1 MHAFTG
7 RASAIA
13 AAVGTMLMLQACG
26 GDSGPDTGSRTDVV
40 QGIALHGVVAVG
52 APLVGA
58 SVAMQCAAG
67 TPAAVTTGADG
78 AWSIPAS
85 TSLVLPCAIEASGGR
100 VGGTTG
106 PENGER
112 LHALALAPGV
122 ANVTTLSSLQTAV
135 MAGQSPVAWYARIK
149 ADPAA
154 LRTIDTKAPANA
166 TGQLASL
173 LPASV
178 TLPAGFDPVATAFA
192 ARTDNAIDQ
201 LLVKLGAAIGEN
213 NSSFAE
219 ALALAAAKLPV
230 IEATPATLTL
240 ARIGGFGG
248 DLVDGKLADTHEIP
262 AYDPVTK
269 RLFVVNGSGTGT
281 VEVWNIADPRNPVQV
296 GTLRTESFGA
306 GLGGVNSVT
315 VHNGV
320 AALAIQANPKTG
332 NGIVAFV
339 NTADLATLSQVTV
352 GALPDMLTFTPDGR
366 YVVVANEGEPNSYGL
381 TDSVDPEGS
390 VSIIDVSDVRKPV
403 ERKAVFT
410 AFNDQVDALRASG
423 VRIYGPGASVAQDL
437 EPEYVTVSADSKTA
451 YVTLQENNAIA
462 VVDIAGAKVNAI
474 RPLGY
479 KDHSLAGYGMD
490 VSNEDGGV
498 NTNSGTPRVSIA
510 PVPVK
515 GMYLPDGI
523 ANYTV
528 GGITYLVTANE
539 GDARADWP
547 GFNEETRVRDYCGSA
562 GLDPA
567 RFSGDLANLTKDS
580 NLGRLRITT
589 TPNGG
594 STGKNAAGQCT
605 DLYAFGGRSFSIW
618 NAQTGERVYDSG
630 DAFETITAQLAGKPG
645 YDFPFN
651 TGHDE
656 ADALDARSP
665 NKGPEPESVVVQ
677 RFGKKTFAFVGLER
691 VGGVMVY
698 DVTNAAAPQYV
709 TYVNTRASAGT
720 VVKNA
725 NGDNGIVN
733 GGDRGPEGLVVIPAA
748 KSPNGKP
755 MLVVANEISGT
766 TSLFEIGL
774 Q

>member
-1 MHAFTG
+1 MQAYKG
-7 RASAIA
+7 RGTVIA
-13 AAVGTMLMLQACG
+13 VAVATMVMLQACG
-26 GDSGPDTGSRTDVV
+26 GADDGDAI
-40 QGIALHGVVAVG
+40 QLHGVAAVG

-58 SVAMQCAAG
+58 RVAVQCAAG
-67 TPAAVTTGADG
+67 SQDGISTGADG
-78 AWSIPAS
+78 AWAITPSNGLA
-85 TSLVLPCAIEASGGR
+85 LPCAIEVSGGR
-100 VGGTTG
+100 IGSASGA
-106 PENGER
+106 ENTQR
-112 LHALALAPGV
+112 LHALAVVEGV

-135 MAGQSPVAWYARIK
+135 LAGGSPTAWFARMK

-154 LRTIDTKAPANA
+154 LRAIGKEAPAAA
-166 TGQLASL
+166 TAQLATL
-173 LPASV
+173 LPGTV
-178 TLPAGFDPVATAFA
+178 VLPAGFDPVATAFTA
-192 ARTDNAIDQ
+192 TSGNAIDG
-201 LLVKLGAAIGEN
+201 LLVKLGTAVSEN
-213 NSSFAE
+213 NSSFAD
-219 ALALAAAKLPV
+219 ALAQAGAKLPV
-230 IEATPATLTL
+230 IDPTPATLSL
-240 ARIGGFGG
+240 AKIAGFGG

-262 AYDPVTK
+262 AYDPLSK
-269 RLFVVNGSGTGT
+269 RLFVVNGSGAGT

-296 GTLRTESFGA
+296 GTLRTESYGA
-306 GLGGVNSVT
+306 NLASVNSVT
-315 VHNGV
+315 VSNGV
-320 AALAIQANPKTG
+320 VALAIQANPKTA
-332 NGIVAFV
+332 NGTVAFV
-339 NTADLATLSQVTV
+339 NAADLGTLSTVGV

-366 YVVVANEGEPNSYGL
+366 YVVVANEGEPNSYGQA
-381 TDSVDPEGS
+381 DSADPEGS

-403 ERKAVFT
+403 ERRAGFS
-410 AFNDQVDALRASG
+410 AFNSQVDALRGSG
-423 VRIYGPGASVAQDL
+423 VRIFGPGATVAQDL

-462 VVDIAGAKVNAI
+462 VVDIAGAKVNAV

-479 KDHSLAGYGMD
+479 KDHSLAGMGMD

-498 NTNSGTPRVSIA
+498 NTNSGTPLVKIA

-523 ANYTV
+523 ANYAV
-528 GGITYLVTANE
+528 GGTTYLVTANE

-547 GFNEETRVRDYCGSA
+547 GFNEETRVRDYCTNGM
-562 GLDPA
+562 DPT
-567 RFSGDLANLTKDS
+567 RFSGDLANLTRDS

-589 TPNGG
+589 TPNGN

-605 DLYAFGGRSFSIW
+605 ELYAFGGRSFSIW
-618 NAQTGERVYDSG
+618 NAATGARVYDSG
-630 DAFETITAQLAGKPG
+630 DGFETITAQLAGTPG

-677 RFGKKTFAFVGLER
+677 RFGKKTFAFIGLER

-698 DVTNAAAPQYV
+698 DVTNPAASKYV
-709 TYVNTRASAGT
+709 TYINTRAGTGT
-720 VVKNA
+720 VVKNT

-755 MLVVANEISGT
+755 MLVVSNEISGT
-766 TSLFEIGL
+766 TALFEIKL
-774 Q
+774 N